1 MTHSSTAEIIRQRGL
16 RATKPR
22 VTVYDALRAMGG
34 HRTAEEIAGAL
45 ADDERPSRAS
55 VFNVLDDLTRADL
68 VMRADRGP
76 GAAIYEIADTWHH
89 HFVCRECGT
98 VIDVPCVVGSK
109 PCLDA
114 DIPGAVI
121 DEAQIIFRGL
131 CPSCAPVS
139 PEPG

>member
-1 MTHSSTAEIIRQRGL
+1 MPHEDTAQVIRNAGL
-16 RATKPR
+16 RATAPR
-22 VTVYDALRAMGG
+22 KVVYEVLQHAGG
-34 HRTAEEIAGAL
+34 HRTADEVARLVAEAGKPL
-45 ADDERPSRAS
+45 PRAS
-55 VFNVLDDLTRADL
+55 IYNVLDDLTGAEL

-76 GAAIYEIADTWHH
+76 GAAIYEVADTWHH
-89 HFVCRECGT
+89 HFVCRSCGA

-131 CPSCAPVS
+131 CPSCAAHR
-139 PEPG
+139 

>member
-1 MTHSSTAEIIRQRGL
+1 MTTSDTAERIRETGL
-16 RATKPR
+16 RATRPR
-22 VTVYDALRAMGG
+22 VVIYDALRAMGG
-34 HRTAEEIAGAL
+34 HRTTDEVAGAV
-45 ADDERPSRAS
+45 EESGEHISRAT
-55 VFNVLDDLTRADL
+55 VFNVLDDLTRVDL

-76 GAAIYEIADTWHH
+76 GPAIYEAADTWHH
-89 HFVCRECGT
+89 HFVCRECGA

-131 CPSCAPVS
+131 CPSCARHT
-139 PEPG
+139 

>member
-1 MTHSSTAEIIRQRGL
+1 MSTSDTAERIREAGL

-22 VTVYDALRAMGG
+22 IAVYDALRSIGG
-34 HRTAEEIAGAL
+34 HRTTDEVAEAVEDLGAHF
-45 ADDERPSRAS
+45 SRATI
-55 VFNVLDDLTRADL
+55 FNVLDDLTRVDL

-76 GAAIYEIADTWHH
+76 GPAIYEAADTWHH
-89 HFVCRECGT
+89 HFVCRECGA

-114 DIPGAVI
+114 DIPGAII

-131 CPSCAPVS
+131 CPTCAAPT
-139 PEPG
+139 